1 MNFINAQLNQMDYNA
16 SVLRVLNLPIKYGGK
31 KINMK
36 SQTDNFTN
44 TEINKERYGL
54 IYIITNLTNQRY
66 YIGKKCLHKGKAWE
80 LYWGSSKDLIADM
93 KMMGKENFKKEILKI
108 CDSSYELSY
117 HEIDQMVR
125 YNWLSDK
132 CYNQNMSGRYF
143 KSKLKH
149 TDEDRNNTI

>member
-1 MNFINAQLNQMDYNA
+1 VI
-16 SVLRVLNLPIKYGGK
+16 
-31 KINMK
+31 
-36 SQTDNFTN
+36 DNSTN
-44 TEINKERYGL
+44 TETNNERYGL

-80 LYWGSSKDLIADM
+80 KYWGSSKELLADM
-93 KMMGKENFKKEILKI
+93 KTMGKENFKKEILKY
-108 CDSSYELSY
+108 CDTSYELSY

-125 YNWLSDK
+125 HNWLSDK